1 MEDELR
7 LQRQAEFDYRETSA
21 WDDSL
26 KAGLVAAGVPIRVD
40 VSAWRRELE
49 A

>member
-1 MEDELR
+1 MEE
-7 LQRQAEFDYRETSA
+7 QARFDFEETSA

-40 VSAWRRELE
+40 VGAWRRELE